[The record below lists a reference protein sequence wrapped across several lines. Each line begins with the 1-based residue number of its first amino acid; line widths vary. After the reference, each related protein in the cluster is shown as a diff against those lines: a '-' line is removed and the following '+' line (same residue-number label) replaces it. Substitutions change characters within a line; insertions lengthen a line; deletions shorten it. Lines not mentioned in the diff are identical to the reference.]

1 VERELARSLLNPKQV
16 NVAVGTAGMAVTH
29 RQTSMS
35 DNNAAAEGP
44 IYVDSGYWAERDQSL
59 SNRDHFM
66 HYLKQ
71 AVVLFVDVNTCSAD
85 PVTLP

>member
-1 VERELARSLLNPKQV
+1 
-16 NVAVGTAGMAVTH
+16 MAVTH

-35 DNNAAAEGP
+35 DNSAAAEGP
-44 IYVDSGYWAERDQSL
+44 VYADSGYWAEDDQSL

-71 AVVLFVDVNTCSAD
+71 AVVLLSTSIRAA
-85 PVTLP
+85 PTRLTLP